1 MCVKITKRENDLKKI
16 GFTHIRIYILGVDQI
31 ACLAY
36 PNQDIKMLNSKVVLF
51 REKEGIKKYSKYR

>member
-36 PNQDIKMLNSKVVLF
+36 PNQDIKC
-51 REKEGIKKYSKYR
+51 